1 MGVADF
7 GGEAKRERRGGGRK
21 RKKHRRL
28 RYRLD
33 MTPLVD
39 IAFLLLT
46 FFMLTTTL
54 VTPQVMEMTIPPER
68 TQVEVRQSELL
79 TLRIRADGKVFYN
92 MGTDAPQ
99 PISLK
104 DLEALAVRENVRL
117 KNRLITVLKAS
128 PNVPYGHVITV
139 LDVLNRAEVQIAEQL
154 AREGLKRERRF
165 AIAPMTEEDEQEI
178 ARL

>member
-7 GGEAKRERRGGGRK
+7 GGEVKRERRGGVRR
-21 RKKHRRL
+21 RKKMRRL

-54 VTPQVMEMTIPPER
+54 ITPQVMEMTIPPER

-79 TLRIRADGKVFYN
+79 TLRIRADGTVFYN
-92 MGTDAPQ
+92 LGTDAPQ
-99 PISLK
+99 RISLK
-104 DLEALAVRENVRL
+104 DLESLAVRENVRL

-128 PNVPYGHVITV
+128 PNVPYGRVITV
-139 LDVLNRAEVQIAEQL
+139 LDVLNRAELQIAEQL

-165 AIAPMTEEDEQEI
+165 AIAPMTEQDEQEI
-178 ARL
+178 AQL

>member
-7 GGEAKRERRGGGRK
+7 GGEAKRERRGGKRR
-21 RKKHRRL
+21 RKKMRRL

-79 TLRIRADGKVFYN
+79 TLRIRSDGKVFYN
-92 MGTDAPQ
+92 LGTDAPQ
-99 PISLK
+99 AIALK
-104 DLEALAVRENVRL
+104 DLESLAVRENVRL
-117 KNRLITVLKAS
+117 KNRLITVLKPS
-128 PNVPYGHVITV
+128 PNVPYGRVIAV
-139 LDVLNRAEVQIAEQL
+139 LDVLNRAEVQISEQL

-165 AIAPMTEEDEQEI
+165 ALAPMTEQDEQEI
-178 ARL
+178 AGL

>member
-7 GGEAKRERRGGGRK
+7 GGEVKRERRGGTRR
-21 RKKHRRL
+21 RKKMRRL

-54 VTPQVMEMTIPPER
+54 ITPQVMEMTIPPER

-79 TLRIRADGKVFYN
+79 TVQIRADGKVFYN
-92 MGTDAPQ
+92 LGTDAPQ
-99 PISLK
+99 PITLK

-117 KNRLITVLKAS
+117 QNRLITVLKAS
-128 PNVPYGHVITV
+128 PNVPYGAVITV
-139 LDVLNRAEVQIAEQL
+139 LDALNRAEVQITEQL
-154 AREGLKRERRF
+154 AREGLRRERRF
-165 AIAPMTEEDEQEI
+165 AIAPMTPEDEQAI
-178 ARL
+178 AQL

>member
-7 GGEAKRERRGGGRK
+7 AGEAKRERRGAKRR
-21 RKKHRRL
+21 RKKMRRL

-54 VTPQVMEMTIPPER
+54 ITPQVMEMTIPPER

-79 TLRIRADGKVFYN
+79 TVRIRSDGTVFYN
-92 MGTDAPQ
+92 MGQDAPQ

-104 DLEALAVRENVRL
+104 DLETVAARENIRL

-128 PNVPYGHVITV
+128 PDVSYGRVIAV
-139 LDVLNRAEVQIAEQL
+139 LDALNRAEVQITEQL

-165 AIAPMTEEDEQEI
+165 AIAPMTPEDEQAI
-178 ARL
+178 AGL

>member
-7 GGEAKRERRGGGRK
+7 SGEAKRERRGSTRR
-21 RKKHRRL
+21 RKKMRRL

-54 VTPQVMEMTIPPER
+54 ITPQVMEMTIPPER
-68 TQVEVRQSELL
+68 TQVEVRQSDLL
-79 TLRIRADGKVFYN
+79 TLQIRSDGKVFYN
-92 MGTDAPQ
+92 LGTDAPQ
-99 PISLK
+99 PITLK
-104 DLEALAVRENVRL
+104 DLESLAVRENVRL

-128 PNVPYGHVITV
+128 PNVAYGTVITV

-154 AREGLKRERRF
+154 AREGLRRERRF
-165 AIAPMTEEDEQEI
+165 AIAPMTPEEEQ
-178 ARL
+178 ALAQL

>member
-7 GGEAKRERRGGGRK
+7 GGEAKRERRGGTRRRK
-21 RKKHRRL
+21 RMRRL

-54 VTPQVMEMTIPPER
+54 ITPQVMEMTIPPER

-79 TLRIRADGKVFYN
+79 TLRIRQDGKLFYSL
-92 MGTDAPQ
+92 GQDAPQ
-99 PISLK
+99 PIELK
-104 DLEALAVRENVRL
+104 DLRTLAVRENVRL
-117 KNRLITVLKAS
+117 KNRLITLLKAS
-128 PNVPYGHVITV
+128 PNAPYGRVIAV
-139 LDVLNRAEVQIAEQL
+139 LDVLNQAELEITEQL

-165 AIAPMTEEDEQEI
+165 AIAPMTEQDEQEI
-178 ARL
+178 AKL

>member
-7 GGEAKRERRGGGRK
+7 GGEAKRERRGGTRH
-21 RKKHRRL
+21 RKKTRRL

-54 VTPQVMEMTIPPER
+54 ITPQVMEMTIPPER
-68 TQVEVRQSELL
+68 TQVEVRESELL

-92 MGTDAPQ
+92 LGNEAPQ
-99 PISLK
+99 PIALK
-104 DLEALAVRENVRL
+104 DLESLAVRENVRL

-128 PNVPYGHVITV
+128 PNVPYGVVITV
-139 LDVLNRAEVQIAEQL
+139 LDALNRAEVQIAEQL
-154 AREGLKRERRF
+154 SREGLRRERRF
-165 AIAPMTEEDEQEI
+165 AIAPMTEQDEQEI
-178 ARL
+178 AQL